1 LEFLFDFFVIFAI
14 LKIVVAIKAFP
25 ELVRFDFKAFRSFLL
40 LMLYTAVLRTLYV
53 LATGKNPINLDLFD
67 FPLLFFVF
75 WEDMFFVF
83 PSLLLYHLT
92 KNKYLVAPVM
102 LVSSIIFAIGHLYQG
117 VMAPII
123 LLGYVPAM
131 FYFGRKYGLGTV
143 MACHVAYD
151 VLTYL
156 TFWGIRFI

>member
-1 LEFLFDFFVIFAI
+1 MLAR
-14 LKIVVAIKAFP
+14 KAFP
-25 ELVRFDFKAFRSFLL
+25 ELVRLDFKAFRSFLL
-40 LMLYTAVLRTLYV
+40 LMFYVAVLRTVYV
-53 LATGKNPINLDLFD
+53 LVTGKNPINLDLFD

-83 PSLLLYHLT
+83 PSLFLYHLT

-117 VMAPII
+117 VMAPLI

-131 FYFGRKYGLGTV
+131 FYFGRKYGFGTV

-156 TFWGIRFI
+156 TFCGIRFI